1 MNLFSL
7 SSYYKK
13 IVFLTILSFAIIGF
27 FPSTAL
33 GATPLTTSIFPDT
46 VPIGSPDT
54 TIAVTGLN
62 FEPGAQVLF
71 GLGATP
77 MPIDP
82 ANITPTQI
90 LLDIPKSKFAT
101 ENSFAIIIQNPGGE
115 QSKPPLYLKV
125 AGVAGGVYWSSI
137 IKGALIQ
144 SSGGASFASLSPI
157 LDFFRT
163 LANLTLDIFRTI
175 ADTSGWLLK
184 LVLESITKNENWSI
198 TKATASSGRPT
209 FAGAAFLTAWG
220 VVKDWANLL
229 IVLGLLAI
237 ALGTM
242 LQWPSGWQAQ
252 KLLPSLLLVALLINF
267 SVVFIGLAIDGSNIL
282 MANLLGTTNPTEGS
296 DLVLKINQAWDA
308 TGRKLPTSS
317 TDQLLEFVSL
327 AATFCLLY
335 ILVTIPL
342 LWFAVLFI
350 ERYVMLAILFILSPL
365 AFVAFIFPNT
375 RSSFKTW
382 LDKFIKWSFIGLVAA
397 FFLNLSTGILKA
409 FFSTGSAS
417 AGGLISGT
425 PVGQVTEL
433 LFKLLIVA
441 SFMLV
446 GLRILVK
453 ADGISKLIMAAG
465 AAIVAAIVTGGASI
479 LGSAGGG
486 ALKIAGNSKYGQKI
500 KENSESLRNN
510 IKDGYSKFRENIGLD
525 RTGTTKVKQDQRNSA
540 KLKEFESL
548 ANAEN
553 DEKVLVQRAL
563 NANSSAERAA
573 YTKKLIEKKKT
584 HLITDPED
592 ARKIM
597 ENAGSYGIDT
607 DEFVKANPN
616 LAKLSSKNIT
626 KEKES
631 LVGKETGDK
640 DASGNPILYTQND
653 ISDPNAKYYTK
664 MNNQAERTV
673 KINAIKKMGASHV
686 GALKNIDMDI
696 VSNIKT
702 KTLTEAT
709 KTMDANQMDQLD
721 KLRDE
726 ARNDYDIILQKQK
739 RFMATPGTATPAEA
753 AKFKSNEEKMKELQ
767 KIIDKIDTAIK

>member
-33 GATPLTTSIFPDT
+33 GATPNTISIFPDT

-54 TIAVTGLN
+54 TITVTGLN

-125 AGVAGGVYWSSI
+125 AGVAGGAYWSGI
-137 IKGALIQ
+137 IKGALAT
-144 SSGGASFASLSPI
+144 STGGVSSLSPI

-500 KENSESLRNN
+500 KENSESFRNS
-510 IKDGYSKFRENIGLD
+510 IKDGYSKFREYVNLD
-525 RTGTTKVKQDQRNSA
+525 KTGSTEGRVQARNKA
-540 KLKEFESL
+540 ALKEPTERLENIPAANNARL
-548 ANAEN
+548 A
-553 DEKVLVQRAL
+553 RI
-563 NANSSAERAA
+563 AERGGIEGAA
-573 YTKKLIEKKKT
+573 ATNILKKRNALHEINTSYRERVVTNAKKYDNELSTSDFAKSHFEYAHLDDAAMTRAMALPSVITAAGGPGASASALRTAAERHVNSEQLAKNLQGMSDRSRQRINHSYLTPQFIANNFTPNIVSSYESADAPTRLRIRGSRPYINTLINSVRPQ
-584 HLITDPED
+584 LPS
-592 ARKIM
+592 
-597 ENAGSYGIDT
+597 G
-607 DEFVKANPN
+607 VPNPN
-616 LAKLSSKNIT
+616 
-626 KEKES
+626 
-631 LVGKETGDK
+631 
-640 DASGNPILYTQND
+640 
-653 ISDPNAKYYTK
+653 SDPSEFNRLRKLY
-664 MNNQAERTV
+664 QA
-673 KINAIKKMGASHV
+673 
-686 GALKNIDMDI
+686 IDDI
-696 VSNIKT
+696 
-702 KTLTEAT
+702 
-709 KTMDANQMDQLD
+709 Q
-721 KLRDE
+721 
-726 ARNDYDIILQKQK
+726 
-739 RFMATPGTATPAEA
+739 P
-753 AKFKSNEEKMKELQ
+753 
-767 KIIDKIDTAIK
+767 